1 MPPALVQV
9 ASGVDAPVAFLSAN
23 TVHNTNVVMVRVET
37 ADIAIFS
44 VTDTAG
50 NIYTSL
56 PIQHISAPFNVWSQL
71 FYCLD
76 IAGGANSVTGSA
88 INSLSVPLT
97 GVTCAVHEISGV
109 TTKDAN
115 AAATGTGLSQNSGSI
130 SLAQN
135 VEFLFGYE
143 AANQL
148 TGQASVT
155 EGSGWTLA
163 QSNVIWL
170 TQYRVTSS
178 SGLYSSTTT
187 STVGK
192 GGACSWIEEILA
204 LYTLATASIPSNVIV
219 F

>member
-1 MPPALVQV
+1 MPPALVQ
-9 ASGVDAPVAFLSAN
+9 AANGVDAPVAFGSNN
-23 TVHNTNVVMVRVET
+23 TVHSAIVVMVRAET
-37 ADIAIFS
+37 SDTATFS
-44 VTDTAG
+44 LTDTAG
-50 NIYTSL
+50 NVYTSL
-56 PIQHISAPFNVWSQL
+56 PIQHISVPFNIWSQL

-76 IAGGANSVTGSA
+76 VAGGANTVTASA
-88 INSLSVPLT
+88 VDSLSAPLT
-97 GVTCAVHEISGV
+97 GVTCAIHEISGV
-109 TTKDAN
+109 TTKDTN
-115 AAATGTGLSQNSGSI
+115 AAATGNGLSQSSGAISI
-130 SLAQN
+130 AQN

-155 EGSGWTLA
+155 EGAGWTLA

-178 SGLYSSTTT
+178 SGSYSSTTT

-204 LYTLATASIPSNVIV
+204 LYTPAPASIPSGVIV

>member
-1 MPPALVQV
+1 MPPTLVQA

-23 TVHNTNVVMVRVET
+23 AVHNAIVVMVRVET
-37 ADIAIFS
+37 IETATFS
-44 VTDTAG
+44 VTDSAG
-50 NIYTSL
+50 NVYTAL

-88 INSLSVPLT
+88 VDSLSLPLI
-97 GVTCAVHEISGV
+97 GVTCAIHEISGV

-192 GGACSWIEEILA
+192 GGACSWIEEIVA
-204 LYTLATASIPSNVIV
+204 LYTPAPASIPSNVIV